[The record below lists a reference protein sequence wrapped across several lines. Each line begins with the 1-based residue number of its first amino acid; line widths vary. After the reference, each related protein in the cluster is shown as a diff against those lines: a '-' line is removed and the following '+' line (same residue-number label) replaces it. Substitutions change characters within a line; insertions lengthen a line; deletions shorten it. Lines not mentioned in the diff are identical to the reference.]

1 MEVKKYMF
9 SKEDIETI
17 KRLRAASRF
26 IENMTTPKKK
36 FDLPSAEQSKYVD
49 KLGDIKASVQS
60 LLEPFQTGGDKE
72 TAIEVDDE
80 DQTSCFSTSVT
91 TLGDEHVVCEFEFLS
106 LLTRFVG
113 FSRIS
118 SLLRGT
124 LSASHRTL
132 RLLVLF

>member
-1 MEVKKYMF
+1 MDLDGLAVKKYIF

-17 KRLRAASRF
+17 KRIRAASRF

-36 FDLPSAEQSKYVD
+36 FDVPSAEQSKYVD

-106 LLTRFVG
+106 PLPM
-113 FSRIS
+113 
-118 SLLRGT
+118 
-124 LSASHRTL
+124 
-132 RLLVLF
+132 